1 MLKDEADGVTS
12 ELSQVVARQGAQIM
26 AADDD
31 RPGLWRFEPA
41 KQREE
46 CGLASARRADERDMV
61 ALVDVE
67 VQFVEHGE
75 GAGSRREPVN
85 EAVHANGGR
94 RHTVVTDARSPMA
107 RRGSDAKALIPSAK
121 STPAVNP
128 SASAARFGDATTWRT
143 SPRRKRPVTFGVGA
157 PGP

>member
-1 MLKDEADGVTS
+1 MLKDEPDGVTS
-12 ELSQVVARQGAQIM
+12 ELSQVVARQGAEIV

-46 CGLASARRADERDMV
+46 RGLAGARRSDEREMV

-75 GAGSRREPVN
+75 GTGSRREPVN
-85 EAVHANGGR
+85 ETVHSNGGR
-94 RHTVVTDARSPMA
+94 RHTVVTGARSPMA
-107 RRGSDAKALIPSAK
+107 RTKA
-121 STPAVNP
+121 
-128 SASAARFGDATTWRT
+128 
-143 SPRRKRPVTFGVGA
+143 
-157 PGP
+157 